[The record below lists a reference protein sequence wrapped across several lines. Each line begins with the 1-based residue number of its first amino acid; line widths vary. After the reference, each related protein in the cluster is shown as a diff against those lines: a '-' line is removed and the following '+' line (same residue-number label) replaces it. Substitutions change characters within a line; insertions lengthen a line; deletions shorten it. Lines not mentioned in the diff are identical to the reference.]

1 LSELY
6 KKWWTKEYSGLKCET
21 FNEKNEKNVNVLG
34 LSKLGGVFLIVAFV
48 LVVSL
53 MIAILE
59 FTWKAKQTASNKV
72 ISTNFFN
79 FLYYF

>member
-1 LSELY
+1 MSELY
-6 KKWWTKEYSGLKCET
+6 KKWWTKDFKSFRCEIY
-21 FNEKNEKNVNVLG
+21 NEKNEKNVSVLG

-53 MIAILE
+53 LIAILE

-72 ISTNFFN
+72 ILKIF
-79 FLYYF
+79 